1 VYRCHVLLC
10 AGAGCVSSGEANV
23 REALLDELDQL
34 GLGGEVRV
42 VETGCMGICDLGP
55 IAVVHPDGVFYQR
68 LTPDDMRTIAQ
79 QHLLK
84 GRVVERLLY
93 QSPESGRRVTGIGEI
108 PFFAEQRKVVLENC
122 GQIDPTL
129 IEEYIA
135 RDGYTALAKVL
146 TEQTQQQVIDEV
158 SASGLRGRGGA
169 GFATGRKWQFVHDA
183 PGDPKYVVC
192 NADEGDPGAFM
203 DRSVLEGDPHRVVE
217 AMAIAAYAV
226 GATHGYVY
234 VRAEYPLAVARLG
247 IALDAAR
254 EMGLLGKNILGAG
267 FDFDLEIRI
276 GAGAFVCGEETALL
290 ASIEGRRGEPRPRPP
305 FPAQKGLWG
314 KPTLVNNVET
324 YANIPTII
332 RQGGAWFAEYGTE
345 KSKGTKVFALAGAI
359 NNTGLVEIPMGTPLG
374 RIIYDI
380 GGGIRD
386 GRRFKAAQT
395 GGPSGGCIPVEHLNV
410 PMDYESLKELGAI
423 VGSGGLIVMDEN
435 TCMVDIA
442 RFFLEFIQDESC
454 GKCPPCRIGT
464 RRMLEI
470 VTRITQGEGEEG
482 DIERLVELCENV
494 RASALCGLGQ
504 TAVNPVLSTLQ
515 HFRHEYEAHIREK
528 RCPAAVC
535 RALFRSPCQHTCPV
549 GVDVPG
555 YVELIAEGR
564 FAEATDLVRERN
576 PFPAICGRVCTHPCE
591 SKCLRGQVDEPIAI
605 ASLKR
610 FAADAA
616 ARAGHTWQP
625 EMAPANGRRV
635 AIVGGGPAGL
645 TAAYHLRKRG
655 YQSTIFEAADRL
667 GGMLVWGIPEYRLP
681 REVIEREIA
690 DIVRLG
696 VEVKTNQ
703 SWGRDFTL
711 ESLRKDGFEA
721 IVLAIGAH
729 KGLAL
734 DVDGDGKDALV
745 DGVAFLRRV
754 NEGESEGLKDRKV
767 AVIGGGDVAV
777 DAARAA
783 LRLGAAHVELVYRR
797 TRADMPAHEKEII
810 WAEEEGVELRSLL
823 APRRVS
829 GNGTADGLECTRMA
843 LGEFDRSGRRRPEPV
858 PDSSELVEAD
868 TIIAAIGQTPDV
880 PEEANGRLVLSRRGT
895 FEVDPNSLA
904 TSVEGVFGAG
914 DAVSGPATVIEAI
927 AQGERAAIAVDRY
940 LRGEPLDSIILVG
953 QAPPCPDQASESP
966 DGEEGE
972 VEERPREVVPC
983 LDARARAG
991 NFEEVEIGFDE
1002 AAAKCE
1008 ASRCLHCH
1016 RE

>member
-1 VYRCHVLLC
+1 
-10 AGAGCVSSGEANV
+10 
-23 REALLDELDQL
+23 
-34 GLGGEVRV
+34 
-42 VETGCMGICDLGP
+42 
-55 IAVVHPDGVFYQR
+55 
-68 LTPDDMRTIAQ
+68 
-79 QHLLK
+79 
-84 GRVVERLLY
+84 
-93 QSPESGRRVTGIGEI
+93 
-108 PFFAEQRKVVLENC
+108 
-122 GQIDPTL
+122 
-129 IEEYIA
+129 
-135 RDGYTALAKVL
+135 
-146 TEQTQQQVIDEV
+146 
-158 SASGLRGRGGA
+158 
-169 GFATGRKWQFVHDA
+169 
-183 PGDPKYVVC
+183 
-192 NADEGDPGAFM
+192 
-203 DRSVLEGDPHRVVE
+203 
-217 AMAIAAYAV
+217 
-226 GATHGYVY
+226 
-234 VRAEYPLAVARLG
+234 
-247 IALDAAR
+247 
-254 EMGLLGKNILGAG
+254 
-267 FDFDLEIRI
+267 
-276 GAGAFVCGEETALL
+276 
-290 ASIEGRRGEPRPRPP
+290 
-305 FPAQKGLWG
+305 
-314 KPTLVNNVET
+314 VET

-470 VTRITQGEGEEG
+470 VTRITQGEGQEG

-591 SKCLRGQVDEPIAI
+591 SKCLRGQLDEPIAI
-605 ASLKR
+605 AALKR

-616 ARAGHTWQP
+616 AREGHTWQP

-635 AIVGGGPAGL
+635 AVIGGGPAGL

-655 YQSTIFEAADRL
+655 YEPTIFEAADRL

-681 REVIEREIA
+681 RDVIEREIA
-690 DIVRLG
+690 DIVGLG

-711 ESLRKDGFEA
+711 ESLRQDGFEA

-754 NEGESEGLKDRKV
+754 NEGTAEGLKDRKV
-767 AVIGGGDVAV
+767 AVIGGGDVAI

-783 LRLGAAHVELVYRR
+783 L
-797 TRADMPAHEKEII
+797 
-810 WAEEEGVELRSLL
+810 LL
-823 APRRVS
+823 APKRVT
-829 GNGTADGLECTRMA
+829 GNGKADGLECTRMA

-858 PDSSELVEAD
+858 PDSTELVEAD

-880 PEEANGRLVLSRRGT
+880 PEEANGGLALSRRGT
-895 FEVDPNSLA
+895 FQVDPNSMA
-904 TSVEGVFGAG
+904 TSAEGIFGAG

-927 AQGERAAIAVDRY
+927 AQGERAAIAADRY
-940 LRGEPLDSIILVG
+940 LRGEPLDSTILVG
-953 QAPPCPDQASESP
+953 HAPPCPEQTSESQ
-966 DGEEGE
+966 DGEEGD

-991 NFEEVEIGFDE
+991 NFKEVEIGFDE
-1002 AAAKCE
+1002 AAAKRE
-1008 ASRCLHCH
+1008 AGRCLHCD
-1016 RE
+1016 RG